1 MGERGHLH
9 GPRTHDER
17 RILFCEAVFMLCTA
31 VGAWI
36 GIWIALP
43 LDASPEKHASV
54 SGQISHA
61 MITVLGPTLAGAIVG
76 AGIGFVLAKTL
87 PGLRTPR

>member
-9 GPRTHDER
+9 SPRTHDDR
-17 RILFCEAVFMLCTA
+17 RILLREAVFMLCTA

-43 LDASPEKHASV
+43 LDASPENHASV
-54 SGQISHA
+54 SGQVSHA

-76 AGIGFVLAKTL
+76 AGVGFLLAKTL